1 MPAVSPEQQRLMAQA
16 YALKTG
22 KKKKKD
28 LNPEYAEQI
37 SKLAKSMTA
46 KQLRDF
52 AKTKHSSMKEGILNF
67 DSFNEGHKEINH
79 KNQKLSKDLKKQDH
93 VSSKKPNNSTLSS
106 EDHLAETPKKGT
118 YREPNSKKIDGEKFL
133 AKDHKLTHIKEFNN
147 FLNEGLED
155 YIIDGERTDGEWS
168 KPKVKQENVL
178 KWWNSLDITLQT
190 HLANEY
196 SANFDIIETIPYDEI
211 LNIYRNEM
219 NLTESSIPGDTG
231 KTILNI
237 PSWHPYYKELTKEEK
252 NWLEAM
258 IEYADDRIG
267 FEPNDIQIK
276 KSIFS
281 KLGIN

>member
-37 SKLAKSMTA
+37 SKLAKSMTV

-79 KNQKLSKDLKKQDH
+79 KDQKLSKDMKKQSH

-106 EDHLAETPKKGT
+106 EDHLAEKPKKGT

-133 AKDHKLTHIKEFNN
+133 AKDHKPTHIKEFNS
-147 FLNEGLED
+147 FNESQNLLTDDEKKWLE
-155 YIIDGERTDGEWS
+155 
-168 KPKVKQENVL
+168 
-178 KWWNSLDITLQT
+178 
-190 HLANEY
+190 
-196 SANFDIIETIPYDEI
+196 ETIA
-211 LNIYRNEM
+211 L
-219 NLTESSIPGDTG
+219 
-231 KTILNI
+231 
-237 PSWHPYYKELTKEEK
+237 
-252 NWLEAM
+252 
-258 IEYADDRIG
+258 ADHFIVFRSKDDVMR
-267 FEPNDIQIK
+267 D
-276 KSIFS
+276 SIFS
-281 KLGIN
+281 KLGIGTKNNNDNWEAGSGY

>member
-37 SKLAKSMTA
+37 SKLAKSMTV

-79 KNQKLSKDLKKQDH
+79 KDQKLSKDMKKQSH

-106 EDHLAETPKKGT
+106 EDHLAEKPKKGT

-133 AKDHKLTHIKEFNN
+133 AKDHKPTHIKEFNS
-147 FLNEGLED
+147 FNESQNLL
-155 YIIDGERTDGEWS
+155 TDDE
-168 KPKVKQENVL
+168 K
-178 KWWNSLDITLQT
+178 KWL
-190 HLANEY
+190 
-196 SANFDIIETIPYDEI
+196 
-211 LNIYRNEM
+211 
-219 NLTESSIPGDTG
+219 
-231 KTILNI
+231 
-237 PSWHPYYKELTKEEK
+237 EK
-252 NWLEAM
+252 NIGL
-258 IEYADDRIG
+258 ADEFIVFRSTDTEMR
-267 FEPNDIQIK
+267 D
-276 KSIFS
+276 SIFS
-281 KLGIN
+281 KLGIGTKNNNDSWGAGSGY

>member
-37 SKLAKSMTA
+37 SKLSKSMTA

-79 KNQKLSKDLKKQDH
+79 KDQKLSKDMKKQSH

-106 EDHLAETPKKGT
+106 EDHLAEKPKKGT

-133 AKDHKLTHIKEFNN
+133 AKDHKPTHIKEFNS
-147 FLNEGLED
+147 FNESQNLLTDDEKKWLE
-155 YIIDGERTDGEWS
+155 
-168 KPKVKQENVL
+168 
-178 KWWNSLDITLQT
+178 
-190 HLANEY
+190 
-196 SANFDIIETIPYDEI
+196 ETIA
-211 LNIYRNEM
+211 L
-219 NLTESSIPGDTG
+219 
-231 KTILNI
+231 
-237 PSWHPYYKELTKEEK
+237 
-252 NWLEAM
+252 
-258 IEYADDRIG
+258 ADHFIVFRSKDDVMR
-267 FEPNDIQIK
+267 D
-276 KSIFS
+276 SIFS
-281 KLGIN
+281 KLGIGTKNNNDNWEAGSGY

>member
-52 AKTKHSSMKEGILNF
+52 AKTTHSSMKEGILNF

-118 YREPNSKKIDGEKFL
+118 YREPNSKNIDGEKFL
-133 AKDHKLTHIKEFNN
+133 AKDHKLTHIKEFSS
-147 FLNEGLED
+147 FNENQSLL
-155 YIIDGERTDGEWS
+155 TD
-168 KPKVKQENVL
+168 
-178 KWWNSLDITLQT
+178 
-190 HLANEY
+190 
-196 SANFDIIETIPYDEI
+196 DE
-211 LNIYRNEM
+211 
-219 NLTESSIPGDTG
+219 
-231 KTILNI
+231 K
-237 PSWHPYYKELTKEEK
+237 K
-252 NWLEAM
+252 WLES
-258 IEYADDRIG
+258 IISYANNYQG
-267 FEPNDIQIK
+267 FEPNDIEMRD
-276 KSIFS
+276 SIFS
-281 KLGIN
+281 KLGI

>member
-37 SKLAKSMTA
+37 SKLAKSMTV

-79 KNQKLSKDLKKQDH
+79 KDQKLSKDMKKQSH

-106 EDHLAETPKKGT
+106 EDHLAEKPKKGT

-133 AKDHKLTHIKEFNN
+133 AKDHKPTHIKEFNS
-147 FLNEGLED
+147 FNESQNLL
-155 YIIDGERTDGEWS
+155 TDDE
-168 KPKVKQENVL
+168 K
-178 KWWNSLDITLQT
+178 KWL
-190 HLANEY
+190 
-196 SANFDIIETIPYDEI
+196 
-211 LNIYRNEM
+211 
-219 NLTESSIPGDTG
+219 
-231 KTILNI
+231 
-237 PSWHPYYKELTKEEK
+237 EK
-252 NWLEAM
+252 NIGL
-258 IEYADDRIG
+258 ADEFIVFRSTDTEMR
-267 FEPNDIQIK
+267 D
-276 KSIFS
+276 SIFS
-281 KLGIN
+281 KLGIGTKNNNNNWEAGSGY

>member
-79 KNQKLSKDLKKQDH
+79 KDQKLSKDMKKQSH

-106 EDHLAETPKKGT
+106 EDHLAEKPKKGT

-133 AKDHKLTHIKEFNN
+133 AKDHKPTHIKEFNS
-147 FLNEGLED
+147 FNESQNLLTDDEKKWLE
-155 YIIDGERTDGEWS
+155 
-168 KPKVKQENVL
+168 
-178 KWWNSLDITLQT
+178 
-190 HLANEY
+190 
-196 SANFDIIETIPYDEI
+196 ETIA
-211 LNIYRNEM
+211 L
-219 NLTESSIPGDTG
+219 
-231 KTILNI
+231 
-237 PSWHPYYKELTKEEK
+237 
-252 NWLEAM
+252 
-258 IEYADDRIG
+258 ADHFIVFRSKDDVMR
-267 FEPNDIQIK
+267 D
-276 KSIFS
+276 SIFS
-281 KLGIN
+281 KLGIGTKNNNDNWEAGSGY

>member
-37 SKLAKSMTA
+37 SKLAKSMTV

-79 KNQKLSKDLKKQDH
+79 KNQKLSKDMKKQDH

-106 EDHLAETPKKGT
+106 EEHLAETPKKGT
-118 YREPNSKKIDGEKFL
+118 YREPNSKKMSGEEFL
-133 AKDHKLTHIKEFNN
+133 AKDHKPTHIKEFNS
-147 FLNEGLED
+147 FNENQSLL
-155 YIIDGERTDGEWS
+155 TD
-168 KPKVKQENVL
+168 
-178 KWWNSLDITLQT
+178 
-190 HLANEY
+190 
-196 SANFDIIETIPYDEI
+196 DEK
-211 LNIYRNEM
+211 
-219 NLTESSIPGDTG
+219 G
-231 KTILNI
+231 
-237 PSWHPYYKELTKEEK
+237 
-252 NWLEAM
+252 WLEAM
-258 IEYADDRIG
+258 IGYADDRIG
-267 FEPNDIQIK
+267 FEENDIEMK
-276 KSIFS
+276 KSIFY